1 MPFGVVMRPGR
12 TARAEHDAAFA
23 AWVAAQRPQLT
34 RTAYLLC
41 GDRFVAEDL
50 VQTCLTR
57 LYLAWPRVSSMDAP
71 LAYARRALVNAH
83 IDLTRRPWWN
93 RERSTSSERPGVWTA
108 IGDGADSVETR
119 DTVVSALVSLP
130 LGQRRVVVLRYLC
143 GLTVRETADELG
155 VSPGTVKSQTSDAL
169 RRLAVLLAASGDRAD
184 G

>member
-1 MPFGVVMRPGR
+1 
-12 TARAEHDAAFA
+12 
-23 AWVAAQRPQLT
+23 
-34 RTAYLLC
+34 
-41 GDRFVAEDL
+41 
-50 VQTCLTR
+50 
-57 LYLAWPRVSSMDAP
+57 MDAP

-108 IGDGADSVETR
+108 IDDGADSVETR